1 MKDLL
6 PIGSVVT
13 LKEGTKKLM
22 IIGRLQQN
30 VRTKKV
36 YDYAG
41 CLWPEGYMD
50 KDSCYVF
57 DHEDIDCLYYI
68 GLQDIEEFNFRF
80 ELDEMRKKTS
90 QQTFVY
96 WRFISLQISQDP
108 VQKLDI
114 LDCLPLNC
122 RIHLDHVL
130 QNCISLKNKQCM
142 LK

>member
-13 LKEGTKKLM
+13 LKEGTKRLM

-50 KDSCYVF
+50 KEHCYVF
-57 DHEDIDCLYYI
+57 NHDEKKQANRHLSI
-68 GLQDIEEFNFRF
+68 GVLLVFRF
-80 ELDEMRKKTS
+80 CKIRS
-90 QQTFVY
+90 
-96 WRFISLQISQDP
+96 R
-108 VQKLDI
+108 
-114 LDCLPLNC
+114 N
-122 RIHLDHVL
+122 
-130 QNCISLKNKQCM
+130 
-142 LK
+142 

>member
-13 LKEGTKKLM
+13 LKEGTKRLM

-41 CLWPEGYMD
+41 CLWPEGYID

-57 DHEDIDCLYYI
+57 DHEDM
-68 GLQDIEEFNFRF
+68 DIEEFNFRF

-90 QQTFVY
+90 Q
-96 WRFISLQISQDP
+96 
-108 VQKLDI
+108 
-114 LDCLPLNC
+114 
-122 RIHLDHVL
+122 
-130 QNCISLKNKQCM
+130 
-142 LK
+142 

>member
-30 VRTKKV
+30 VNTQKI

-41 CLWPEGYMD
+41 YMD
-50 KDSCYVF
+50 KEHCYVF
-57 DHEDIDCLYYI
+57 DHEDIDCLFYI

-80 ELDEMRKKTS
+80 ELDEMMKK
-90 QQTFVY
+90 
-96 WRFISLQISQDP
+96 IG
-108 VQKLDI
+108 
-114 LDCLPLNC
+114 
-122 RIHLDHVL
+122 H
-130 QNCISLKNKQCM
+130 
-142 LK
+142 